1 MSELVL
7 VTGIQCTEILG
18 IRASGA
24 HTSAAE
30 VWPTHQKKEQI
41 FP

>member
-1 MSELVL
+1 MSQLVL

-18 IRASGA
+18 LASGA
-24 HTSAAE
+24 CRSAAE
-30 VWPTHQKKEQI
+30 VWPTHKKKEQI